1 MLIELKFLDELR
13 GGKNLLAF
21 SAGVD
26 STALYF
32 LLKFYDISFDIA
44 IVDYDIRK
52 QSKLEVSRAK
62 SLAFYDNKKCFVYES
77 NAISSNFEHRAREIR
92 YLFFQSIIL
101 EHDYTNLILAHQLND
116 SLEWFL
122 MQFSKGTSVPNMI
135 ILPKTQRNIQN
146 KTYNILRPLLSV
158 DRESLK
164 GFLEDRDIFYFYD
177 FSNND
182 FKFKRNYFRDNF
194 TNRFLQ
200 EFQNGIK
207 FSLELL
213 QESTL
218 TLEDM
223 GGFYLFLSSNSDL
236 ELIDK
241 ASKNLQY
248 LLSKNQKKELKEYLV
263 LESFSVVFGDKI
275 VVEKSNGF
283 LYVFLKVANI
293 VLDKKDKELF
303 RKKKI
308 PNRFRKFAVKNKLDI
323 AMLCDKM
330 TQIQNGR

>member
-1 MLIELKFLDELR
+1 MIELKFLDELR
-13 GGKNLLAF
+13 DGKNLLAF

-32 LLKFYDISFDIA
+32 LLKLYDISFDIA

-77 NAISSNFEHRAREIR
+77 SAISSNFEHRAREIR

-122 MQFSKGTSVPNMI
+122 MQFSKGTSVSNMI
-135 ILPKTQRNIQN
+135 IMPKTQRKIQN
-146 KTYNILRPLLSV
+146 KTYSILRPLLSV

-182 FKFKRNYFRDNF
+182 FKFKRNYFRSKFSNI
-194 TNRFLQ
+194 FLK
-200 EFQNGIK
+200 EFKDGIK
-207 FSLELL
+207 FSLSLL
-213 QESTL
+213 QENNMKIYNEIDVYDDVREYYIFSSCDL
-218 TLEDM
+218 D
-223 GGFYLFLSSNSDL
+223 FLY
-236 ELIDK
+236 IDK
-241 ASKNLQY
+241 FSKCLHY
-248 LLSKNQKKELKEYLV
+248 VLSKKQKIELNKYIYLDH
-263 LESFSVVFGDKI
+263 FSLVFGDKI
-275 VVEKSNGF
+275 VVEKFHNRI
-283 LYVFLKVANI
+283 YVFRQVSKKV
-293 VLDKKDKELF
+293 VFTKQQKEYF
-303 RKKKI
+303 RKNRI
-308 PNRFRKFAVKNKLDI
+308 PIKFRKFLAYRY
-323 AMLCDKM
+323 
-330 TQIQNGR
+330 QIPIELQYIN